1 MPRNA
6 ALVVLEG
13 FEGVGKSTQVKLLV
27 ERIQNAGTPCVSVR
41 EPGGTSI
48 GNAIRDLLLDPRWVL
63 DPGTEALLFMAS
75 RAQLVHHVIRPA
87 LATGTWVVADRFFLS
102 TYAYQIAG
110 RALPETDIRSAN
122 RIATNG
128 LVPDLTLLLD
138 LPSTEGL
145 RRAAARSG
153 AHDRMERS
161 DDGFH
166 ERVSDAFDSF
176 VAPAWQADHPECGPI
191 VRIDASGTPS
201 EVAGR
206 VDAAIAE
213 RLPAVNDRRRSG
225 ASSMMRK
232 PGA

>member
-1 MPRNA
+1 MPRKA
-6 ALVVLEG
+6 ALIVLEG

-27 ERIQNAGTPCVSVR
+27 ERFQTAGTPCVSVR

-48 GNAIRDLLLDPRWVL
+48 GNAIRDLLLDPRWVV

-75 RAQLVHHVIRPA
+75 RAQLVHNVIRPA
-87 LATGTWVVADRFFLS
+87 LSTGTWVVADRFFLS

-110 RALPETDIRSAN
+110 RGLPEADIRSAN

-145 RRAAARSG
+145 RRAGVRSG
-153 AHDRMERS
+153 AHDRMERA

-176 VAPAWQADHPECGPI
+176 LKPAWQAAHPECGPI
-191 VRIDASGTPS
+191 VRIDASGTPV
-201 EVAGR
+201 EVSAR
-206 VDAAIAE
+206 VDTAIAVH
-213 RLPAVNDRRRSG
+213 LPRTIVGIQGSH
-225 ASSMMRK
+225 
-232 PGA
+232 P